1 MVLTEHML
9 KRLATTMLHMYQH
22 KTPANLT
29 TLSNLNVILGMCQI
43 DTGKIKELGL
53 SSGKELTHIPR
64 LYPEGHAYDGIW
76 VLVPSWNCLI
86 YAEKE
91 ENDDG
96 MEWTT
101 YEMEQGTLLEID
113 DGFIRSETS
122 FMEQYPDLASAV
134 PDLLKGIKEIVEGVG
149 DGQPLD
155 YVILPGDVG
164 ILSDVSYQTA
174 ISSQR
179 PMKEEITCLK

>member
-9 KRLATTMLHMYQH
+9 ERLAATMLHMYQH
-22 KTPANLT
+22 KTPANPT

-43 DTGKIKELGL
+43 DTRKIKELGL

-64 LYPEGHAYDGIW
+64 LYPEGRAYDGIW
-76 VLVPSWNCLI
+76 VLVPSWNRLV
-86 YAEKE
+86 YVEKE

-96 MEWTT
+96 MEWTA
-101 YEMEQGTLLEID
+101 YEMGQGTISEIEG
-113 DGFIRSETS
+113 GFVQSAIA

-134 PDLLKGIKEIVEGVG
+134 PDLLKEIAEGVG
-149 DGQPLD
+149 DERPLD
-155 YVILPGDVG
+155 YVILPGDAG
-164 ILSDVSYQTA
+164 ILSDVSYQAA

-179 PMKEEITCLK
+179 PTKEEITCLK

>member
-9 KRLATTMLHMYQH
+9 ERLAATMLHMYQH
-22 KTPANLT
+22 KTPANPT

-43 DTGKIKELGL
+43 DTRKIKELGL

-76 VLVPSWNCLI
+76 VLVPSWNWLV
-86 YAEKE
+86 YVEKE

-96 MEWTT
+96 MEWTA
-101 YEMEQGTLLEID
+101 YEMGQGTLSEIEG
-113 DGFIRSETS
+113 GFIQSETS

-134 PDLLKGIKEIVEGVG
+134 PDLLQEIADGVG
-149 DGQPLD
+149 DGRPLD
-155 YVILPGDVG
+155 YVILPGDSG
-164 ILSDVSYQTA
+164 ILSDVSYQAA
-174 ISSQR
+174 IANQR
-179 PMKEEITCLK
+179 PMKEEITCFK

>member
-9 KRLATTMLHMYQH
+9 ERLAATMLHMYQH

-43 DTGKIKELGL
+43 DTRKIKELGL

-76 VLVPSWNCLI
+76 VLVPSWNRLV
-86 YAEKE
+86 YVEKE

-96 MEWTT
+96 MEWTA
-101 YEMEQGTLLEID
+101 YEMGQGTLSELEG
-113 DGFIRSETS
+113 GFIQSETS

-134 PDLLKGIKEIVEGVG
+134 PDLLQEIAEGVG
-149 DGQPLD
+149 DGRPLD
-155 YVILPGDVG
+155 YVILPGDAG

-179 PMKEEITCLK
+179 PMKEEITCFK

>member
-9 KRLATTMLHMYQH
+9 ERLAATMLHMYQH
-22 KTPANLT
+22 KTPINLT

-43 DTGKIKELGL
+43 DTRKIKELGL
-53 SSGKELTHIPR
+53 ASGKELTHLPR

-76 VLVPSWNCLI
+76 VLVPSWNRLV
-86 YAEKE
+86 YVEKE

-96 MEWTT
+96 MEWTA
-101 YEMEQGTLLEID
+101 YEMGQGTLSEIEG
-113 DGFIRSETS
+113 GFIQSETS
-122 FMEQYPDLASAV
+122 FMEQYPDMASAV
-134 PDLLKGIKEIVEGVG
+134 PDLLQEIAEGVG
-149 DGQPLD
+149 DGRPLD
-155 YVILPGDVG
+155 YVILPGDAG